1 MELSILQ
8 WRILDKFHQNSANL
22 KRSKNLHNICANMK
36 SIGKGIKDLKAVEC
50 NNELG
55 LQDEDV
61 KMSATKLA
69 FGKVRMSVAEQED
82 MHKELNFF
90 LIYKRKFDL

>member
-1 MELSILQ
+1 
-8 WRILDKFHQNSANL
+8 
-22 KRSKNLHNICANMK
+22 MK
-36 SIGKGIKDLKAVEC
+36 SIGKGIKYLKAVEC

-61 KMSATKLA
+61 KIYATQAGIGNLGCLLQNKKIGQGIKFL
-69 FGKVRMSVAEQED
+69 
-82 MHKELNFF
+82 